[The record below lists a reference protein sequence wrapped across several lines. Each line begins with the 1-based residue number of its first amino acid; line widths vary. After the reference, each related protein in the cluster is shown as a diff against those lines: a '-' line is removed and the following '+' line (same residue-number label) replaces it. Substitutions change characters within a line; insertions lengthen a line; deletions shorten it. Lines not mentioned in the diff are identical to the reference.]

1 MTTVE
6 LRKKQI
12 LCMLGVKEEDYTK
25 EELETILQVGQI
37 VYNLKEM
44 DYILKRNEE
53 N

>member
-12 LCMLGVKEEDYTK
+12 LCMLGVKEE
-25 EELETILQVGQI
+25 ELETILSIGKI

-44 DYILKRNEE
+44 E
-53 N
+53 NIFNHCNKDK